1 MDIPR
6 YNVLGVGVHAVNLA
20 SATSHLIE
28 SARAKQHGY
37 VCCCDAHSLT
47 QARAN
52 DAHRHALNH
61 ALLATPDGMPV
72 VWAGQQSGHEDV
84 NRTYGPDLL
93 ESLCAATADS
103 ELTHFFYGG
112 VDGAAAALAERLSQR
127 FPGLKIAGHF
137 EPPIARDSRE
147 LPTAELKNAAAD
159 FNWIGLSTPKQEAF
173 MAHLNNAPDVKSISL
188 GVGAAF
194 DFLTDRVRQAP
205 RSIQRSGLEWLW
217 RICQEPRRLGPRYLR
232 TVPLFALRLLAQRTG
247 LKTYPLD

>member
-6 YNVLGVGVHAVNLA
+6 YNVLGVGIHAVNLA
-20 SATSHLIE
+20 TAISHLIE
-28 SARAKQHGY
+28 SSRAKRHGY
-37 VCCCDAHSLT
+37 VCCCDAYSLT
-47 QARAN
+47 QARN
-52 DAHRHALNH
+52 EAHRHALNR

-72 VWAGQQSGHEDV
+72 VWAGQQSGHGDV
-84 NRTYGPDLL
+84 GRTYGPDLM
-93 ESLCAATADS
+93 ESLCATTAET

-112 VDGAAAALAERLSQR
+112 TDGTAAALAERLTQR
-127 FPGLKIAGHF
+127 FSGLKIAGHF
-137 EPPIARDSRE
+137 EPPVTQDSRK
-147 LPTAELKNAAAD
+147 LPTAELKSAAAD

-173 MAHLNNAPDVKSISL
+173 MAHLYQAPDIKGISL

-194 DFLTDRVRQAP
+194 DFLTNRVPQAP

-247 LKTYPLD
+247 LRNYPLD